1 MANGNTVQGCEE
13 LLNSPNFSHT
23 RKGDGCWRDVI
34 WIYHFD
40 AASPSHV
47 KLAGSTDE
55 KVFGQVTR
63 KPRYASP
70 LSPTENNRT

>member
-1 MANGNTVQGCEE
+1 MRLTVQEVSD
-13 LLNSPNFSHT
+13 LLNSPKFSHT

-40 AASPSHV
+40 DASPSQV
-47 KLAGSTDE
+47 KLAGGTDE
-55 KVFGQVTR
+55 TIFGQVKT

-70 LSPTENNRT
+70 LSPTEPR